1 MAKEKSKQASLL
13 IFTLITGLLS
23 QSLVI
28 PVVSTASF
36 DDKKCCNNPSGD
48 PHGGGS
54 HHTPSHGSG
63 GSQHGRPSHG
73 HGSSPSNCG
82 TPPSGGHYDPAPPTT
97 GGSPPSTD
105 TPSTPSTPTYG
116 SPPTSP
122 SIDPG
127 TPSTPTYGSPPTSP
141 SVDPG
146 TPATPTYGSPP
157 ATPIDP
163 GTPGSPTIPGVSSPP
178 FSFNPNSPP
187 FPCTYWLNHPTL
199 IWGLF
204 GFYGATLGGA
214 FGLTSNGSPAAPA
227 SQVSLAQALSNTH
240 TDGIGALYREGT
252 AALLNSMAIRRFPFT
267 TEQVRDRF
275 VSALGSNKAASAQA
289 RVFKMANEGKL
300 KART

>member
-1 MAKEKSKQASLL
+1 MAKEKSKQATLL

-28 PVVSTASF
+28 PVVSTESF
-36 DDKKCCNNPSGD
+36 GDKKCCND

-63 GSQHGRPSHG
+63 GSHHGRPSHG
-73 HGSSPSNCG
+73 HGHRSSPSNCG

-97 GGSPPSTD
+97 GGSPPYTD

-116 SPPTSP
+116 SPPSSP

-141 SVDPG
+141 SIDPG
-146 TPATPTYGSPP
+146 TPATPIDP
-157 ATPIDP
+157 ATP
-163 GTPGSPTIPGVSSPP
+163 GSPTLPVTPTIPGVSSPPP

-187 FPCTYWLNHPTL
+187 FPCTYWINHPTL

-204 GFYGATLGGA
+204 GFYGTTLGGA
-214 FGLTSNGSPAAPA
+214 FGLTSNGAPAAGA
-227 SQVSLAQALSNTH
+227 SQVSLEQALSNTH
-240 TDGIGALYREGT
+240 MDGIGALYREGT
-252 AALLNSMAIRRFPFT
+252 AALLNSMVIRRFPFT

-275 VSALGSNKAASAQA
+275 VSALASNKEASAQA
-289 RVFKMANEGKL
+289 RVFKMANEGRL
-300 KART
+300 KPRN